1 MVKESSESR
10 IAKLKKLKSDNID
23 SFLPKDI
30 VSVDDYE
37 ELSVVFNNTPITT
50 EKFKLVRKKIEKRK
64 I

>member
-30 VSVDDYE
+30 VCVDDYE
-37 ELSVVFNNTPITT
+37 ELSVVFKNTPITT

-64 I
+64 R